1 MSEFSVSFIETFIVQ
16 AASKDEAIAEAK
28 SLYLINV
35 DSFDFQIPNEVT
47 CEIVPKLFKVT
58 V

>member
-16 AASKDEAIAEAK
+16 AASQEEAIAEAK
-28 SLYLINV
+28 SLYQINL

-47 CEIVPKLFKVT
+47 CEIVPKLFKERV
-58 V
+58 